1 MSQAKDPNAIGNE
14 GFLTEVDVRVFM
26 RDNCPEA
33 NLLLDDY
40 EFGYE
45 EIRTAMTL
53 AVDLYNET
61 PPFLRNYTV
70 DTFPYRYHLLM
81 GTVANLLT
89 MASIRYRRND
99 LTYQIP
105 GGAIND
111 QNKWQ
116 SYDKLA
122 AQLGAQYKDWVT
134 KTKVAKNMESGWGT
148 DWGAYRTRR
157 PLTDDN

>member
-1 MSQAKDPNAIGNE
+1 MVGPARDPNAVGNV
-14 GFLTEVDVRVFM
+14 GYLTELDVRVFM

-33 NLLLDDY
+33 NLLLDDF

-53 AVDLYNET
+53 AVDLWNET
-61 PPFLRNYTV
+61 PPLLRNLTV

-81 GTVANLLT
+81 ATVANLLM
-89 MASIRYRRND
+89 MAAIRYERND

-111 QNKWQ
+111 QNKGKAY
-116 SYDKLA
+116 STLST
-122 AQLGAQYKDWVT
+122 QLGTQFKEWVI
-134 KTKVAKNMESGWGT
+134 KVKVSMNMEAGWGT
-148 DWGAYRTRR
+148 DWGAYRH
-157 PLTDDN
+157 PLSLD